1 MTRKDSGDYV
11 RFRCKACGK
20 RLKVRA
26 EHEGGDIIPCP
37 RCHSPVTVPIANPA
51 AILGEAASGRP
62 AATIPEPGAETS
74 PADPTV
80 AASGPGRWSPDATL
94 GRLRELDS
102 LRAMV
107 ARVDEA
113 TVETIQRMLRQPKLE
128 RDVILPEVRRIA
140 WQREEAV
147 RAAVSSHRNDV
158 EAKIK
163 EAEGRPG
170 SLTQPAQKRL
180 AMLKRSLAAL
190 NLYVRFV
197 LGMRQ

>member
-1 MTRKDSGDYV
+1 MSRKDRADYV

-20 RLKVRA
+20 KLKVRA
-26 EHEGGDIIPCP
+26 KHEGGDIIPCP

-51 AILGEAASGRP
+51 AILEETASGRP
-62 AATIPEPGAETS
+62 AAAIPEPDAGTS
-74 PADPTV
+74 PADPT
-80 AASGPGRWSPDATL
+80 AAAGGTARWSPDATL

-107 ARVDEA
+107 ARVDER
-113 TVETIQRMLRQPKLE
+113 TVDKIQRMLRQPKLE

-140 WQREEAV
+140 RQREEAI
-147 RAAVSSHRNDV
+147 RAAVTSHRNDI
-158 EAKIK
+158 EAKIR
-163 EAEGRPG
+163 EAEAHPG